1 MSSHNALGIRVIELP
16 ACKMAVAAGAA
27 LPEFDRWWS
36 ELDKQ
41 RADKF
46 YPRDF
51 MYHDAQMNQL
61 VWLYALPAA
70 YGELCPYP
78 LHDFPG
84 GCYAVAV
91 SIDQNDADGERV
103 HQGIKAWIEASD
115 ALVVD
120 ESQDRPTL
128 FNVITSD
135 RAHAKLTYRQL
146 DIYVPVR

>member
-78 LHDFPG
+78 LHDFQAG
-84 GCYAVAV
+84 AMRSRSRSTRMMRMARE
-91 SIDQNDADGERV
+91 SIRESRRGSRRV
-103 HQGIKAWIEASD
+103 MRWWWTKARIAPPCFMS
-115 ALVVD
+115 
-120 ESQDRPTL
+120 SPR
-128 FNVITSD
+128 I
-135 RAHAKLTYRQL
+135 AHTQS
-146 DIYVPVR
+146 